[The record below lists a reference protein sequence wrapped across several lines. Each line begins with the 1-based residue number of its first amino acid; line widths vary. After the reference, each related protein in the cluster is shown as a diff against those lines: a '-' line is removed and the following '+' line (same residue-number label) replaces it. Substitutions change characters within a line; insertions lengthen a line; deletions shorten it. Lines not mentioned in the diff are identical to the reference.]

1 MATREIVQL
10 RDKETGDINEI
21 RDKALKEAA
30 KSSTPS
36 DATNNSVIP
45 LETEDGETIKIKAES
60 LMKAFATM
68 INSNSKS
75 TITTLFG
82 ALTADNN
89 TEFGAI
95 NMANLASVLGGHGFR
110 TVKFIDF
117 GRTHE
122 SFVSAISSV
131 PNGCA
136 VIGTFAYTYGTSY
149 FVFGIKANS
158 EYQAYAGVTYSSN
171 STRVEIKSVYGVYG
185 GSESWSV

>member
-10 RDKETGDINEI
+10 RDKETGDINEL

-45 LETEDGETIKIKAES
+45 LETENGETIKIKAES

-82 ALTADNN
+82 ALTASNN

-95 NMANLASVLGGHGFR
+95 NMSNLASVLGGLPFRKPLFTGDSMPYESGLYYVAGGNTWLGLREYSTVIKFTNGALNYAFPMLAFNSATGQGWYVSNQLSNGF
-110 TVKFIDF
+110 VKI
-117 GRTHE
+117 
-122 SFVSAISSV
+122 A
-131 PNGCA
+131 
-136 VIGTFAYTYGTSY
+136 
-149 FVFGIKANS
+149 
-158 EYQAYAGVTYSSN
+158 
-171 STRVEIKSVYGVYG
+171 
-185 GSESWSV
+185 SW

>member
-1 MATREIVQL
+1 MAIREIVQL
-10 RDKETGDINEI
+10 RDKETGDINEL

-45 LETEDGETIKIKAES
+45 LETENGETIKIKAES

-95 NMANLASVLGGHGFR
+95 NMSNLASVLGEEGPITISCKQFNR
-110 TVKFIDF
+110 YPFTIRQNKNLSDCYMKFSMNEGNVYNDYEL
-117 GRTHE
+117 G
-122 SFVSAISSV
+122 ISSYHV
-131 PNGCA
+131 GDVLKHDLRIIGPNGRQSNI
-136 VIGTFAYTYGTSY
+136 VTNI
-149 FVFGIKANS
+149 
-158 EYQAYAGVTYSSN
+158 EGV
-171 STRVEIKSVYGVYG
+171 
-185 GSESWSV
+185 